1 MGAPAAVST
10 ADDAGPA
17 GAWYGRLP
25 LLLAVQSAVVVLVSV
40 NRLSSVGL
48 GYVAG
53 NQFLRWV
60 DLNNILLALVSTL
73 ASFLVL
79 RHVESRAPEPAGR
92 ASAVLATLFV
102 VATFVLGVSY
112 GEHELTNYLSARFCD
127 GDTGDLCRLIAFHDD
142 EFSHWLFFAGFLL
155 VSVVLMVA
163 QAIWPAPRPAAGR
176 DLALLT
182 GNALFIGAG
191 IFANLG
197 FEEIGLDL
205 YVVAAVAALAV
216 LLLWRRGRQPLL
228 VYYAVAYLVGLA
240 ATAAVK
246 VL

>member
-1 MGAPAAVST
+1 MGAPAAVDT
-10 ADDAGPA
+10 ADHAGPA
-17 GAWYGRLP
+17 GAWFGRLH

-48 GYVAG
+48 GYLAP

-60 DLNNILLALVSTL
+60 DLNNLLLALVSTV

-79 RHVESRAPEPAGR
+79 RHLERQAPAADRARGA
-92 ASAVLATLFV
+92 LATLFV

-112 GEHELTNYLSARFCD
+112 GEHEPTNYLSARFCD
-127 GDTGDLCRLIAFHDD
+127 GDTGDLCRLLAFHDD
-142 EFSHWLFFAGFLL
+142 EFSHWLFFAGFLT

-163 QAIWPAPRPAAGR
+163 QARWPAPRPAAGR
-176 DLALLT
+176 DLVLLA

-197 FEEIGLDL
+197 FEAIGLDL
-205 YVVAAVAALAV
+205 YVVAAVAVLAV
-216 LLLWRRGRQPLL
+216 LLLWRRRRQPVL
-228 VYYAVAYLVGLA
+228 VYYATAYLVGLV

-246 VL
+246 LT